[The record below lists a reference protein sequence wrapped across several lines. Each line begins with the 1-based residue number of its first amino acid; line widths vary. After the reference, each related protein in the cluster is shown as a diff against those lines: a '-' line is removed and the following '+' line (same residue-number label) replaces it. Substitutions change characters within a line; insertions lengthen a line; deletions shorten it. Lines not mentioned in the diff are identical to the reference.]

1 MLTDFAA
8 EYATRCDDELLHLA
22 TQRHIFTEEAAANGA
37 WRRTAGNP
45 TRCKKL
51 ASYPGGGMPPPLHGL

>member
-22 TQRHIFTEEAAANGA
+22 PQRHIFTEEAAANGA
-37 WRRTAGNP
+37 
-45 TRCKKL
+45 
-51 ASYPGGGMPPPLHGL
+51 